1 MPLQHIL
8 PGLAL
13 SLALVQAPALAA
25 DAASSGAYAVLKVA
39 PTPPRAGCRVT
50 AGPGGEWRALLYA
63 AETVAC
69 PVARV
74 GSDEIVLG
82 ELGDALAGAHVV
94 KGSEAGKSQ
103 KAKAIDFSAPLDRI
117 IDVRLLVMEA
127 REMGLQ
133 ELPDYKQALEGFRA
147 STLRTTL
154 QKQAAAGSK
163 PDPAQVEKLFRAAVK
178 EWKVRSVMFEQQGD
192 ALAFREAVTKGGAF
206 EPLAKAAVADKK
218 ARGGEPGFVGKKVM
232 VPELAS
238 AADALKKGQVSQPV
252 KIADGWVVFRLEDVR
267 YPEDPK
273 AREAARA
280 ESLAEQQ
287 HLAIRRY
294 HEALTK
300 KWAKVDTKLLA
311 SLDFEAGG
319 EAGFKVL
326 AADQRPLVQ
335 IKGDRPITV
344 ADLADEIGG
353 KFFHGMAEPI
363 KEHRVSPYKQDAF
376 EILLGARLFAREAR
390 ERKLEEAP
398 EFRAKVDG
406 YDRVLAFTTFIQR
419 VLLPEV
425 KVTEPEVLAL
435 YEQRKATFTTPQMFR
450 LDGLAFGSAK
460 AAQAALEKLRGGT
473 DLEWLRSYAEGLLP
487 HDADQL
493 RFAGALLSAGAMP
506 ATLVKALSGAQPNE
520 FRRYA
525 SDDGAQHYVLR
536 VVEQVPA
543 GTRPYTDVREPL
555 GREIEAEKVGA
566 AVRDYAAKLR
576 KVQKI
581 EVLITRIAG

>member
-1 MPLQHIL
+1 MTLQPKL
-8 PGLAL
+8 LGLAL
-13 SLALVQAPALAA
+13 CLALTPAPGRAA
-25 DAASSGAYAVLKVA
+25 DAPPSGAYAVLKVA

-50 AGPGGEWRALLYA
+50 TGPGGELRAPLYA
-63 AETVAC
+63 AEAVTC
-69 PVARV
+69 PIARV
-74 GSDEIVLG
+74 GSEEIVLG

-94 KGSEAGKSQ
+94 KGGEAGRSQ
-103 KAKAIDFSAPLDRI
+103 KAKAIDFTGPLDRI
-117 IDVRLLVMEA
+117 IDVRLVVMEA

-133 ELPDYKQALEGFRA
+133 ELPDYKQALDGFRA

-154 QKQAAAGSK
+154 QKQAAAGAR
-163 PDPAQVEKLFRAAVK
+163 PDPAGVEKAFRAAVK
-178 EWKVRSVMFEQQGD
+178 EWKVRSVMFEQEAD
-192 ALAFREAVTKGGAF
+192 AKAFREAVTKGGAF

-232 VPELAS
+232 VPELAR
-238 AADALKKGQVSQPV
+238 AADALKNGQVSQPI

-267 YPEDPK
+267 YPEDAT

-280 ESLAEQQ
+280 QSLAEQQ

-335 IKGDRPITV
+335 IRDDRPITV
-344 ADLADEIGG
+344 ADLAAEIGG

-390 ERKLEEAP
+390 ERKLAEAP
-398 EFRAKVDG
+398 DFRLKVEG
-406 YDRVLAFTTFIQR
+406 YDRVLAFTTFIER

-425 KVTEPEVLAL
+425 KVTEPEVQAL
-435 YEQRKATFTTPQMFR
+435 YEQRKATFTTPEMLR

-460 AAQAALEKLRGGT
+460 AAQAVLEKLRGGT
-473 DLEWLRSYAEGLLP
+473 DLEWLRSNAEGLLR
-487 HDADQL
+487 HEAEQL
-493 RFAGALLSAGAMP
+493 RFAGALLSAGTLP

-520 FRRYA
+520 YRLYA

-536 VVEQVPA
+536 VVERVPA
-543 GTRPYTDVREPL
+543 GIKAYVDVREPL

-576 KVQKI
+576 KVQKVD
-581 EVLITRIAG
+581 VLISRIAV